1 MAKKRIFS
9 HLGIGAPSIFMIFV
23 ILVMCILSVLSYLK
37 ANSFYES
44 TIRQMNIT
52 NQYYQAESQLFK
64 FYYQLDI
71 DNIDSKLKNWEGD
84 YKKKN
89 NQYVLQAAMN
99 NDFKLEMIIEISN
112 DQLEIMS
119 LKKISGRE

>member
-52 NQYYQAESQLFK
+52 NQ
-64 FYYQLDI
+64 
-71 DNIDSKLKNWEGD
+71 
-84 YKKKN
+84 
-89 NQYVLQAAMN
+89 
-99 NDFKLEMIIEISN
+99 
-112 DQLEIMS
+112 
-119 LKKISGRE
+119 

>member
-1 MAKKRIFS
+1 MTKKHIFS

-23 ILVMCILSVLSYLK
+23 ILIMCILSVLSYLK

-52 NQYYQAESQLFK
+52 NQYYQTESQLFE

-71 DNIDSKLKNWEGD
+71 DNIDSKIENWEGD
-84 YKKKN
+84 YEKKN

-99 NDFKLEMIIEISN
+99 NDLN
-112 DQLEIMS
+112 
-119 LKKISGRE
+119 LK